1 MVNVAARCFAF
12 DADGYSSAR
21 KLLGQFPA
29 NRGIVEACK
38 LLEDAASFRD

>member
-1 MVNVAARCFAF
+1 MVNVAARCFAL
-12 DADGYSSAR
+12 AGR
-21 KLLGQFPA
+21 LLGQFPA